1 MLRTTLRVYILLP
14 DLAVV
19 SVNDHLTTSPS
30 SLTLDHQLSSL
41 TTTDRVF
48 VHALQTVRRLPRTG
62 SSRPPPSSRLALYGL
77 YKQSMEGDV
86 AGIFPRPSLPPS
98 SPDPAS
104 SSVHKYASRDLRAR
118 EAQAEVEKWDAWNA
132 CAGMSRTEAKR
143 RYITTL
149 IDTMKTYASGT
160 AESRELVGE
169 LEFVWGQIKSQ
180 SGSDEEGDVECQARK
195 LERAGLKQAES
206 YSSIPPGRGLGPGG
220 GEEGG
225 RLRVLSPVSRG
236 GSGEIIEGE
245 DVDSPQPDREG
256 DAEDEEEDFRD
267 ARDGSEENALDR
279 RKHREDDDE
288 YAVRN
293 QKWQRRVEA
302 ALTEMTAEIA
312 ALREQLSDSRSFGT
326 ADRRRRRL
334 WAWMKWLV
342 WAALRQVAVNVVL
355 LGIFILWGRWKSD
368 RRAEEWVKRRWNELS
383 SFLQTLTIWRRF
395 WPAWTLRLT

>member
-1 MLRTTLRVYILLP
+1 
-14 DLAVV
+14 
-19 SVNDHLTTSPS
+19 
-30 SLTLDHQLSSL
+30 
-41 TTTDRVF
+41 
-48 VHALQTVRRLPRTG
+48 
-62 SSRPPPSSRLALYGL
+62 
-77 YKQSMEGDV
+77 MEGDV
-86 AGIFPRPSLPPS
+86 AAILPRPSLPPS

-149 IDTMKTYASGT
+149 IDTMKVYASGT

-180 SGSDEEGDVECQARK
+180 SGSDEGDLESPTRK

-220 GEEGG
+220 EEGG
-225 RLRVLSPVSRG
+225 RLRMLSPVSRG
-236 GSGEIIEGE
+236 RSGEIIEGE
-245 DVDSPQPDREG
+245 DVDSPQPDKEG

-279 RKHREDDDE
+279 RKPQENDE

-293 QKWQRRVEA
+293 QKWQQRVES

-326 ADRRRRRL
+326 VARRRSRL
-334 WAWMKWLV
+334 WAWMKWLL

-355 LGIFILWGRWKSD
+355 VGIFVLWGRWKGD
-368 RRAEEWVKRRWNELS
+368 RRAEEWVKRRWKELS
-383 SFLQTLTIWRRF
+383 SFLRTLTIWRRF
-395 WPAWTLRLT
+395 WPAWIPRLA

>member
-1 MLRTTLRVYILLP
+1 
-14 DLAVV
+14 
-19 SVNDHLTTSPS
+19 
-30 SLTLDHQLSSL
+30 
-41 TTTDRVF
+41 
-48 VHALQTVRRLPRTG
+48 
-62 SSRPPPSSRLALYGL
+62 
-77 YKQSMEGDV
+77 
-86 AGIFPRPSLPPS
+86 
-98 SPDPAS
+98 
-104 SSVHKYASRDLRAR
+104 
-118 EAQAEVEKWDAWNA
+118 
-132 CAGMSRTEAKR
+132 MSRTEAKR

-206 YSSIPPGRGLGPGG
+206 YPSIPPGRGLGPGG

-279 RKHREDDDE
+279 RKRREDADG

-326 ADRRRRRL
+326 ADRRRSRL
-334 WAWMKWLV
+334 WAWVKWLV
-342 WAALRQVAVNVVL
+342 WAALRQVAVNML
-355 LGIFILWGRWKSD
+355 LVGIFILWGRWKSD
-368 RRAEEWVKRRWNELS
+368 RRAEEWAKRRWNELS
-383 SFLQTLTIWRRF
+383 SFLQTLTIWRKV